1 MDGEIELLELYF
13 CSLLYMDTSS
23 PGDKKV
29 VLDTK
34 QISVGHFPLFLIR
47 VQI

>member
-13 CSLLYMDTSS
+13 CSLLYMDTS

-47 VQI
+47 V

>member
-1 MDGEIELLELYF
+1 
-13 CSLLYMDTSS
+13 MDTS
-23 PGDKKV
+23 PGDKKA

-47 VQI
+47 VRSEILSISENNNGL